1 MTASSA
7 YPHSHEGEPYVA
19 VRQHLEGEAVMR
31 RTVRMRFCPR
41 GWLGARER
49 DDLQGLREGD
59 VRENVPLV
67 PGARARARVL
77 GVPVVAGLRVRR
89 VRARRTA
96 GDDHPVG
103 GAAHRRDLVRRA
115 VLDSHHVSV
124 SRHPREVAA
133 RRSVVPEPSMYPEC
147 QEQRA
152 PDRRSLGRGVAPPLG
167 PAAPIGELASLA
179 PAPLRGTGRAR
190 VAVVHPAAA

>member
-1 MTASSA
+1 LQLAQHLAQLGQRFAVAGPVAAALRATARSLGLVGRHRPQEHVRRVPA
-7 YPHSHEGEPYVA
+7 KQPGRGGGLLGHDDDRVVRFPHSHEGEPYVA

-31 RTVRMRFCPR
+31 RTVRVRFCPR

-96 GDDHPVG
+96 GTITPS
-103 GAAHRRDLVRRA
+103 A
-115 VLDSHHVSV
+115 VLLTD
-124 SRHPREVAA
+124 ATWYG
-133 RRSVVPEPSMYPEC
+133 VPC
-147 QEQRA
+147 
-152 PDRRSLGRGVAPPLG
+152 
-167 PAAPIGELASLA
+167 
-179 PAPLRGTGRAR
+179 
-190 VAVVHPAAA
+190 